1 MHIPMVDLQGQ
12 YHKIKSEID
21 NAILEVLGQAQYIGG
36 PQVSKFA
43 EELRAYTGTNHVVTC
58 GNGTDALQIAL
69 MALELQ
75 PGDEVI
81 VPTHTYVSSAEVIA
95 LLRLQPVFID
105 ICPDTFNLDVYQLE
119 SKISSKTKAIIAVHL
134 YGQCADMEIILDVAE
149 KHQLYV
155 IEDNA
160 QSIGA
165 IYTFANGRKAQAGT
179 MGQIGTTSF
188 YPSKNLGAYGDGGAL
203 FFQNAALAEKAT
215 MIANHGQKIR
225 YNHNVIGCNS
235 RLDTIQAG
243 ILSVKL
249 KYLNEYIS
257 VRQQV
262 ASIYDE
268 AFRNMKGVQIPF
280 RSMNSTHVFHQYTLK
295 LDERI
300 NRDTIKEELQR
311 LGIPTMIYYPV
322 PLHLQKAYY
331 NPSLPEGS
339 FPVSE
344 KLAKT
349 IISLPM
355 HTEMLSEHQEYIIN
369 TFKKVM
375 GN

>member
-21 NAILEVLGQAQYIGG
+21 NTILEVLGQAQYIGG

-43 EELRAYTGTNHVVTC
+43 EELRAYTGANHVVTC

-105 ICPDTFNLDVYQLE
+105 VCPDTFNLDVYQLE
-119 SKISSKTKAIIAVHL
+119 SKITSKTKAIIAVHL

-322 PLHLQKAYY
+322 PLHLQKVYY